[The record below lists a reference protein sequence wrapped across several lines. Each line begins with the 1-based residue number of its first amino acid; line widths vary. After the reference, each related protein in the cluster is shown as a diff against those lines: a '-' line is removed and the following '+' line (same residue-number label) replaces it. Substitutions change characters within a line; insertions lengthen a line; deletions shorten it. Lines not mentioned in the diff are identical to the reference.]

1 MISFKVGIVGRTGAG
16 KSSLTLAIFR
26 IIEAVEGSILID
38 NMDIATFGLDDI
50 RSRITIIP
58 QVYCCFLITWM
69 SKIAA
74 LMFTVCMVGSSII
87 FRYIED
93 EP

>member
-1 MISFKVGIVGRTGAG
+1 MISFKVGVVGRTGAG
-16 KSSLTLAIFR
+16 KSSLTLAMFR

-38 NMDIATFGLDDI
+38 NKDIATFGLDDL

-58 QVYCCFLITWM
+58 QVYYCFLITWM

-74 LMFTVCMVGSSII
+74 LMFIVCMVGSSII